1 MHTLEFNAT
10 VNLFTVLFIILL
22 LCGRQSISDNKN
34 IQEGLALI
42 CRLCL
47 SNKNIFAEDSLHK
60 SSFNILHTINP
71 FHYFVVI
78 LKRRTYN
85 FHESVVLIKTR
96 PPTFIA
102 LSTCDSK
109 IISNMLY
116 TAIQIKPSNINVITC
131 KLNLGR

>member
-1 MHTLEFNAT
+1 MLLLIYLLYYL
-10 VNLFTVLFIILL
+10 LFLF

-42 CRLCL
+42 CRICL

-96 PPTFIA
+96 ATHIYCTF
-102 LSTCDSK
+102 
-109 IISNMLY
+109 
-116 TAIQIKPSNINVITC
+116 
-131 KLNLGR
+131 NL